1 MNEPKKDPFT
11 SHLINSKILERHAW
25 LWTTSCMFGQQL
37 ACKGNEIYFLFVDVD
52 WGCDLDSRCSTLG
65 ILHKLKDYVM
75 H

>member
-1 MNEPKKDPFT
+1 
-11 SHLINSKILERHAW
+11 
-25 LWTTSCMFGQQL
+25 MFGQQL